1 MKNVAIIGFGCAGY
15 HAAKALREKCPDCR
29 IHVYSNTHEAPAN
42 PMLTTYYVAG
52 KLPRSGVFPLGTK
65 EEIVESLGICL
76 HEDTPVSHVL
86 AGEHAVV
93 LADGS
98 RTDYDEIIL
107 ASGSHPFV
115 PPIKGLPEKNVY
127 VMRTV
132 DDADRLLGAIHEGV
146 SSALVIG
153 ASWVGIK
160 VVEALAAHGVP
171 TTMADMAPCIFPTAI
186 LPDVAG
192 EIHARLEAKGIS
204 LLFGRGID
212 SMEEQPDGI
221 VCRFSDGSS
230 VKTQIVALCLGLRPS
245 IGYLDGSEIN
255 INRGV
260 IVDEYQRTSVPG
272 IYAVGDCC
280 EAREIIHDQFVMV
293 NLWANAVHQGTI
305 AGHNAAGGNESFVGN
320 FTYNITHFLGM
331 DFIGIG
337 DNRAKGETIA
347 YESPDGNVMIR
358 AIIENGKIACINIL
372 DNYQIS
378 GALKNYMIKRVLG
391 SNEPFDDKSRVH
403 VVEDPA
409 GRALIELLEAVPASG
424 AENK

>member
-15 HAAKALREKCPDCR
+15 HAAKALRETCSDCE

-52 KLPRSGVFPLGTK
+52 KLPRDGVFPLGKK
-65 EEIVESLGICL
+65 EEIVEKLRIHL
-76 HEDTPVSHVL
+76 HEDTPVKRVFAEAHTIEL
-86 AGEHAVV
+86 E
-93 LADGS
+93 DGTQAS
-98 RTDYDEIIL
+98 YDQIIL
-107 ASGSHPFV
+107 ASGSHPFI

-132 DDADRLLGAIHEGV
+132 DDADRLLEGIHNGI

-160 VVEALAAHGVP
+160 VVEALTAHGVP

-186 LPDVAG
+186 LPDVAD

-204 LLFGRGID
+204 LLFGRGIA
-212 SMEEQPDGI
+212 SMEEQEDGI
-221 VCRFSDGSS
+221 VCHFSDGSS

-245 IGYLDGSEIN
+245 IGYLDPAEIN

-260 IVDEYQRTSVPG
+260 VVDEHQRSSVPG

-280 EAREIIHDQFVMV
+280 EAREIIHDQFVVV

-305 AGHNAAGGNESFVGN
+305 AGQNAAGANERFIGN
-320 FTYNITHFLGM
+320 FTHNITHFLGM

-347 YESPDGNVMIR
+347 YESPDGSTMFR

-378 GALKNYMIKRVLG
+378 GVLKNYMIKRVLG
-391 SNEPFDDKSRVH
+391 SDEPFDDKSRVRM
-403 VVEDPA
+403 VEDPV
-409 GRALIELLEAVPASG
+409 GRALIELLETVPADHS
-424 AENK
+424 EN

>member
-1 MKNVAIIGFGCAGY
+1 MKKVAIIGFGCAGY
-15 HAAKALREKCPDCR
+15 HAAKALREKCPDCD

-42 PMLTTYYVAG
+42 PMLTTYYIAG
-52 KLPRSGVFPLGTK
+52 KLPRSGVFPLGVK
-65 EEIVESLGICL
+65 DEIVQSLQICL
-76 HEDTPVSHVL
+76 HEDTPVKYVL
-86 AGEHAVV
+86 AKEHIVV
-93 LADGS
+93 LEDGS
-98 RTDYDEIIL
+98 RKGYDEIIL

-115 PPIKGLPEKNVY
+115 PPIKGLPKKNVY

-132 DDADRLLGAIHEGV
+132 DDADRLLEGIHNGI

-160 VVEALAAHGVP
+160 VVEALTAHGVP
-171 TTMADMAPCIFPTAI
+171 TSMADMAPCIFPTAI

-212 SMEEQPDGI
+212 SMEEQEDGI

-230 VKTQIVALCLGLRPS
+230 EKTQIVALCLGLRPS
-245 IGYLDGSEIN
+245 IGYLDASEID

-260 IVDEYQRTSVPG
+260 LVDEHQRTSVPG
-272 IYAVGDCC
+272 VFAVGDCC
-280 EAREIIHDQFVMV
+280 EAREIIHNQFVVV
-293 NLWANAVHQGTI
+293 NLWANAVRQGTI
-305 AGHNAAGGNESFVGN
+305 AGQNAAGENETFVGN
-320 FTYNITHFLGM
+320 FTHNITHFLGM

-347 YESPDGNVMIR
+347 YESPDGNVMFR
-358 AIIENGKIACINIL
+358 AIVEDGRIACINIL

-378 GALKNYMIKRVLG
+378 GVLKNYMIKRVLG
-391 SNEPFDDKSRVH
+391 SREPFDDKSRVRM
-403 VVEDPA
+403 VEDPV
-409 GRALIELLEAVPASG
+409 GHALIELLETVPASVPDN
-424 AENK
+424 E